1 MISEPRPLRAA
12 RRILVRTLLIIAGI
26 IGATVLYFLCERV
39 FAGYP
44 QYGTDILT
52 YIGLTLVMATGG
64 APGILR
70 HRPPLRQHPARPERP
85 PNPAALPGSRPRPQ
99 PARGRAARA

>member
-1 MISEPRPLRAA
+1 MTSKPRPLRAA
-12 RRILVRTLLIIAGI
+12 RRILVKTLLIIAGT
-26 IGATVLYFLCERV
+26 IGAILLYFLCERV

-64 APGILR
+64 TAWIIDQRRINADEPD
-70 HRPPLRQHPARPERP
+70 ADE
-85 PNPAALPGSRPRPQ
+85 
-99 PARGRAARA
+99 

>member
-1 MISEPRPLRAA
+1 MIIEPRPLRAA
-12 RRILVRTLLIIAGI
+12 RRILVKILLIIAGT
-26 IGATVLYFLCERV
+26 IGAILLYFLCERV

-64 APGILR
+64 AAWIIDQR
-70 HRPPLRQHPARPERP
+70 RINADE
-85 PNPAALPGSRPRPQ
+85 PNADE
-99 PARGRAARA
+99 

>member
-1 MISEPRPLRAA
+1 MISEPRPLPAA
-12 RRILVRTLLIIAGI
+12 RRILVKTLLIIAGT
-26 IGATVLYFLCERV
+26 IGALLLYFLCERV

-64 APGILR
+64 AAWIIDQRRLDADE
-70 HRPPLRQHPARPERP
+70 LEADE
-85 PNPAALPGSRPRPQ
+85 
-99 PARGRAARA
+99 

>member
-1 MISEPRPLRAA
+1 MISGPRPLRAA
-12 RRILVRTLLIIAGI
+12 RRILVKTLWIIAGT
-26 IGATVLYFLCERV
+26 IGAILLYFLCERV

-64 APGILR
+64 AAWIIDQRRLDTDEPD
-70 HRPPLRQHPARPERP
+70 ADE
-85 PNPAALPGSRPRPQ
+85 
-99 PARGRAARA
+99 

>member
-1 MISEPRPLRAA
+1 MISEQRPLPAA
-12 RRILVRTLLIIAGI
+12 RRILVKTLLIIAGT
-26 IGATVLYFLCERV
+26 IGAILLYFLCERV

-64 APGILR
+64 
-70 HRPPLRQHPARPERP
+70 PARSTHP
-85 PNPAALPGSRPRPQ
+85 PPPAAAAGPRQPGRPAPAPPRRRARPRRP
-99 PARGRAARA
+99 

>member
-12 RRILVRTLLIIAGI
+12 RRTLVKTLLIIAGT
-26 IGATVLYFLCERV
+26 IGAILLYFLCERV

-52 YIGLTLVMATGG
+52 YIGLTLVMVTGG
-64 APGILR
+64 AAWIIDQRRLDTDEPD
-70 HRPPLRQHPARPERP
+70 PDE
-85 PNPAALPGSRPRPQ
+85 
-99 PARGRAARA
+99 

>member
-64 APGILR
+64 APGVIAPPRLLCPGPVVQAE
-70 HRPPLRQHPARPERP
+70 HRKPGVI
-85 PNPAALPGSRPRPQ
+85 AAAPPRPQ
-99 PARGRAARA
+99 PCRGSRGR

>member
-12 RRILVRTLLIIAGI
+12 RRTLVKTVLIIAGT
-26 IGATVLYFLCERV
+26 IGAILLYFLCERV

-64 APGILR
+64 AAWIVDQRRINADEPDTD
-70 HRPPLRQHPARPERP
+70 E
-85 PNPAALPGSRPRPQ
+85 
-99 PARGRAARA
+99 

>member
-12 RRILVRTLLIIAGI
+12 RRILVKTLLIIAGT
-26 IGATVLYFLCERV
+26 IGAILLYFLCERV

-64 APGILR
+64 AAWIIDQRRVNADEPD
-70 HRPPLRQHPARPERP
+70 ADE
-85 PNPAALPGSRPRPQ
+85 
-99 PARGRAARA
+99 

>member
-12 RRILVRTLLIIAGI
+12 RRIIVKTLQIIAGI
-26 IGATVLYFLCERV
+26 IGATFLYFLCERV

-64 APGILR
+64 AAWIIDQRRLDAGE
-70 HRPPLRQHPARPERP
+70 PE
-85 PNPAALPGSRPRPQ
+85 ADE
-99 PARGRAARA
+99 

>member
-12 RRILVRTLLIIAGI
+12 RRILVKTVLIISGT
-26 IGATVLYFLCERV
+26 IGAILLYFLCERV

-52 YIGLTLVMATGG
+52 YIGLTLVMAIGG
-64 APGILR
+64 AAWIVDQRRINADEPD
-70 HRPPLRQHPARPERP
+70 ADE
-85 PNPAALPGSRPRPQ
+85 
-99 PARGRAARA
+99 

>member
-12 RRILVRTLLIIAGI
+12 RRILVKTLLIIAGT
-26 IGATVLYFLCERV
+26 IGAILLYFLCERV

-64 APGILR
+64 AARIIDQRRINSHEPEPHEPQRQPGAL
-70 HRPPLRQHPARPERP
+70 
-85 PNPAALPGSRPRPQ
+85 PAARPRPE
-99 PARGRAARA
+99 PAG